1 MAIISFPS
9 SPYIGQQYTATNNLS
24 YIWDGEKW
32 ASMASLFGG
41 GTNYIL
47 PAASNS
53 ILGGVKIGSNITVD
67 GSGVISVSAQVQSD
81 WTQTNAVALD
91 YIKNK
96 PNIPAA
102 QIQSDW
108 NVSDNTL
115 KSYIVNKPNVP
126 QLPTNAA
133 GYLYNSGNGTLSWE
147 PVISL
152 SSLKSL
158 VASST
163 SFADFQS
170 RIAAL

>member
-1 MAIISFPS
+1 MTILSFPS
-9 SPYIGQQYTATNNLS
+9 SPYIGQQYSATNNLS

-53 ILGGVKIGSNITVD
+53 ILGGVKIGANITVD
-67 GSGVISVSAQVQSD
+67 GSGVISVSAQIQSD
-81 WTQTNAVALD
+81 WTQSNAVALD

-96 PNIPAA
+96 PTIPAA

-115 KSYIVNKPNVP
+115 KSYIANKPNVP
-126 QLPTNAA
+126 QLPTNAS
-133 GYLYNSGNGTLSWE
+133 GYLYNSGNGTLSW
-147 PVISL
+147 VTSISL

>member
-1 MAIISFPS
+1 MPIISFPS
-9 SPYIGQQYTATNNLS
+9 NPYIGQQYSATNNLS

-32 ASMASLFGG
+32 SSMASLFGG

-53 ILGGVKIGSNITVD
+53 VLGGVKIGSNITVD
-67 GSGVISVSAQVQSD
+67 GSGVISVAVQIQSD

-96 PNIPAA
+96 PTIPAA

-115 KSYIVNKPNVP
+115 KSYIANKPNVP
-126 QLPTNAA
+126 QLPTNAV
-133 GYLYNSGNGTLSWE
+133 GYLYNNGTGTLSWV

-163 SFADFQS
+163 SFTDFQS

>member
-1 MAIISFPS
+1 MPIISFPS
-9 SPYIGQQYTATNNLS
+9 NPYIGQQYSATNNLS

-32 ASMASLFGG
+32 SSGG

-53 ILGGVKIGSNITVD
+53 VLGGVKIGSNITVD
-67 GSGVISVSAQVQSD
+67 GSGVISVSAQ
-81 WTQTNAVALD
+81 
-91 YIKNK
+91 
-96 PNIPAA
+96 
-102 QIQSDW
+102 IQSDW

-115 KSYIVNKPNVP
+115 KSYIANKPNVP
-126 QLPTNAA
+126 QLPTNAS
-133 GYLYNSGNGTLSWE
+133 GYLYNSGNGTLSW
-147 PVISL
+147 VTSISL